1 MTDSTSAPVLACSL
15 AAPAAAE
22 RAARWR
28 SLLDG
33 ELLDACPI
41 AGGRRLEFRSEPMVA
56 AELGE
61 LVAAEREC
69 CPFLTLTVAR
79 SGERL
84 VLDVVAPPEA
94 AEIVEMMFEAA
105 NPR

>member
-1 MTDSTSAPVLACSL
+1 MTDSTSAQVLACSL

-22 RAARWR
+22 RAQRWR

-33 ELLDACPI
+33 DLLDAGPI
-41 AGGRRLEFRSEPMVA
+41 EGGRRLVFRSGPGIA
-56 AELGE
+56 AELDE

-79 SGERL
+79 SDERL
-84 VLDVVAPPEA
+84 VLGVVAPPEA
-94 AEIVEMMFEAA
+94 VEIVATMFAA
-105 NPR
+105 ATPR